1 MVGGGRERSGG
12 RKGIE
17 EGERNPR
24 RDLGKYYC
32 NYTLRF
38 ISCVSAPRRAD
49 TIIRRGSLIKII
61 IRALNRGGPS
71 GSNVRPSR
79 SPGPQ
84 VPQPFTNRECA
95 YKTPSPE
102 GRTTLV
108 LSITSYYQIYN
119 KLIVWLRSLLNFLS
133 SFPFRCFYNRR
144 DRMEKNLSR
153 LSFDVYDDRYN
164 ITRRSGYGDAYC
176 VSKFNRA
183 VPLYVCV
190 GIKFPLAKYRWK
202 HMCVTNP
209 SLPLCTCHYQVAFQV
224 ACHFYPPPFVSYP
237 NPYLR
242 VRFPLLPNRQLSSLS
257 RLVSLNSSAQ
267 FRTSDRNKKRV
278 IKTIS
283 GRGEIPSRE
292 VSPSPPLHGRAP

>member
-1 MVGGGRERSGG
+1 
-12 RKGIE
+12 
-17 EGERNPR
+17 
-24 RDLGKYYC
+24 
-32 NYTLRF
+32 
-38 ISCVSAPRRAD
+38 
-49 TIIRRGSLIKII
+49 
-61 IRALNRGGPS
+61 
-71 GSNVRPSR
+71 
-79 SPGPQ
+79 
-84 VPQPFTNRECA
+84 
-95 YKTPSPE
+95 
-102 GRTTLV
+102 
-108 LSITSYYQIYN
+108 
-119 KLIVWLRSLLNFLS
+119 
-133 SFPFRCFYNRR
+133 
-144 DRMEKNLSR
+144 MEKNLSR
-153 LSFDVYDDRYN
+153 LSFDVYDEYRYN

-224 ACHFYPPPFVSYP
+224 AYHFYPPPFVSYP

-242 VRFPLLPNRQLSSLS
+242 VRFPLFSNRQLSSLS
-257 RLVSLNSSAQ
+257 RLVSLNSSAHR
-267 FRTSDRNKKRV
+267 FPIPKRVIEIKSGIV

>member
-1 MVGGGRERSGG
+1 M
-12 RKGIE
+12 
-17 EGERNPR
+17 
-24 RDLGKYYC
+24 
-32 NYTLRF
+32 
-38 ISCVSAPRRAD
+38 
-49 TIIRRGSLIKII
+49 
-61 IRALNRGGPS
+61 
-71 GSNVRPSR
+71 
-79 SPGPQ
+79 
-84 VPQPFTNRECA
+84 
-95 YKTPSPE
+95 
-102 GRTTLV
+102 
-108 LSITSYYQIYN
+108 
-119 KLIVWLRSLLNFLS
+119 
-133 SFPFRCFYNRR
+133 
-144 DRMEKNLSR
+144 SR

-224 ACHFYPPPFVSYP
+224 AYHFYPPPFVSYP

-292 VSPSPPLHGRAP
+292 VSPSPPLRVYLCVYVCPLRVCVCVCTSNERFCLLE